1 MAWILQVIII
11 GPELATGI
19 FVTQRRFHANL
30 HEYESRAGKP
40 VCYVEKQARSK
51 QCLKITQKVSFYN
64 FARFHNKAEIF

>member
-40 VCYVEKQARSK
+40 VCYVEKQE
-51 QCLKITQKVSFYN
+51 VSSV
-64 FARFHNKAEIF
+64 